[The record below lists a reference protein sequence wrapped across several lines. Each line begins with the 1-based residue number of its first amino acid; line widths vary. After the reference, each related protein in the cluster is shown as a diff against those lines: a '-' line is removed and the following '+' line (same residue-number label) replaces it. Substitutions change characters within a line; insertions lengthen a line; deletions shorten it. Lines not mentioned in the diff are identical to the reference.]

1 MTRSC
6 KSDLDIFKS
15 SNASSNFLLAAE
27 KQTRNKKTYY
37 NSPAKENL
45 KPKATKNKETT
56 SGKSSLKKRELK

>member
-1 MTRSC
+1 MKSC
-6 KSDLDIFKS
+6 KLDLDIFNS
-15 SNASSNFLLAAE
+15 SDASSNFLLAPE

-45 KPKATKNKETT
+45 KPKETKHKETA